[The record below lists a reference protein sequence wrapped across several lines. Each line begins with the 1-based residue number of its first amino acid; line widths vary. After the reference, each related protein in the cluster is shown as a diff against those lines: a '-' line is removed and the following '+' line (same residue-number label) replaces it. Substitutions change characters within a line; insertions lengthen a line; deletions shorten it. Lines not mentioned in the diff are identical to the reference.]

1 MKKTQEEKNVEAWK
15 DYLNPDWWREQESY
29 HPKAKVEY
37 EVIMAGGSMIP
48 NYELGFTVINK
59 KDRAV
64 KGAGIY
70 MERCLLHEFIERAF
84 YDRYM
89 VGEGW
94 GVSMDYIEDDSK

>member
-1 MKKTQEEKNVEAWK
+1 MQKTTERENIEAWK

-29 HPKAKVEY
+29 HPKTKIRY
-37 EVIMAGGSMIP
+37 EIIPTAGEDIIL
-48 NYELGFTVINK
+48 YDLGFEVVTIKNRTVKRDGINE
-59 KDRAV
+59 R
-64 KGAGIY
+64 
-70 MERCLLHEFIERAF
+70 RCLLHEFIERAF